1 MGCGA
6 DVGLTTREEA
16 LGKAGVEDKYRSS
29 GVARIAAGAKGAI
42 DGNFNIVTAIQ
53 SAIQPHFSPH
63 IFCPANSLAHGGKG
77 VVGAKGSVGRMPLLL
92 LLLPLFL
99 VHSPIRFQVSGV
111 QAL

>member
-1 MGCGA
+1 MEHTYLGCGA

-53 SAIQPHFSPH
+53 SAIQLQSSPR
-63 IFCPANSLAHGGKG
+63 IFVRPIASR
-77 VVGAKGSVGRMPLLL
+77 VGAKGLWG
-92 LLLPLFL
+92 
-99 VHSPIRFQVSGV
+99 
-111 QAL
+111 